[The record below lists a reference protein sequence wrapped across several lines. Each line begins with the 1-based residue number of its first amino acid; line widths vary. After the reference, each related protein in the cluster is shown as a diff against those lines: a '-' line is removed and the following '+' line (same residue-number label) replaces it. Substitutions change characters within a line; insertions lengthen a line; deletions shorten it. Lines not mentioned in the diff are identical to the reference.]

1 MRPTM
6 TGQPATS
13 PSARNAVGLVGVG
26 LMGMAFARR
35 LRGAGLPVVGFDV
48 DPARL
53 EQLAAIGG
61 EGAASIAA
69 VARRCA
75 VILIVVFSG
84 EQVDAVIGEV
94 AAALPRDTS
103 DPQPRTIVLSITCDP
118 ERTLALAQRAAAA
131 GLRFIEA
138 PVSGTSDQVLRGD
151 GVGLIGGE
159 APADAELIAVLDAL
173 MPRRFHAGK
182 IGNGARAKLAV
193 NLILNINR
201 LALAEGL
208 VLAERMGLDVKTF
221 FEVARGSAAYSQVM
235 DTKGSKMVTG
245 DFTPH
250 GRAAQALKDVRL
262 MLAQAARAGQQLP
275 ACEVAAQVLESC
287 VRHGEGE
294 RDSTVIVEDIRR
306 RVVRPAAAVQKR
318 GARTG

>member
-1 MRPTM
+1 MNGR
-6 TGQPATS
+6 TS
-13 PSARNAVGLVGVG
+13 SRDPIGLVGVG
-26 LMGMAFARR
+26 LMGTAFAHR
-35 LRGAGLPVVGFDV
+35 LRGAGLPVVGFDL
-48 DPARL
+48 DAARL
-53 EQLAAIGG
+53 DRLAAIGG
-61 EGAASIAA
+61 ERTTSIAE

-75 VILIVVFSG
+75 NIIIVVFSADQAEGVLG
-84 EQVDAVIGEV
+84 EI
-94 AAALPRDTS
+94 AAALRAAPDAR
-103 DPQPRTIVLSITCDP
+103 PRTVVLSITCDP
-118 ERTLALAQRAAAA
+118 ERTIALAHRAAAA

-159 APADAELIAVLDAL
+159 VPAAPDLTAMFDAL
-173 MPRRFHAGK
+173 MPRRFHVGK
-182 IGNGARAKLAV
+182 IGDGAKAKLAV
-193 NLILNINR
+193 NLILNLNR

-221 FEVARGSAAYSQVM
+221 FDIARGSAAYSQVM
-235 DTKGSKMVTG
+235 DTKGGKMVSR

-275 ACEVAAQVLESC
+275 GCEVAAAVLEAC

-294 RDSTVIVEDIRR
+294 QDSTVIVEDIRR
-306 RVVRPAAAVQKR
+306 RVAQPAAAQGGV
-318 GARTG
+318 RT

>member
-6 TGQPATS
+6 TGQAASS
-13 PSARNAVGLVGVG
+13 PLRDTVGLVGIG
-26 LMGMAFARR
+26 LMGMAFAHR
-35 LRGAGLPVVGFDV
+35 LRGAGLSVVGFDV

-61 EGAASIAA
+61 EKATSAGE

-75 VILIVVFSG
+75 ITLVVVFSAD
-84 EQVDAVIGEV
+84 QADTVIGEI
-94 AAALPRDTS
+94 AAALRS
-103 DPQPRTIVLSITCDP
+103 ASEAKLRTLILSITCDP
-118 ERTLALAQRAAAA
+118 DRTAALAQRAAGA

-151 GVGLIGGE
+151 GVGLLGGDV
-159 APADAELIAVLDAL
+159 PDDADLAAILDAL
-173 MPRRFHAGK
+173 MPRRFHVGK
-182 IGNGARAKLAV
+182 IGDGAKAKLAV

-208 VLAERMGLDVKTF
+208 VLAERMGLDVETF
-221 FEVARGSAAYSQVM
+221 FDIARGSAAYSQVM
-235 DTKGSKMVTG
+235 DIKGGKMVSR

-275 ACEVAAQVLESC
+275 VCEVAAAVLENC

-294 RDSTVIVEDIRR
+294 RDSTVVVEDIRR
-306 RVVRPAAAVQKR
+306 RVTAPTAQRASR
-318 GARTG
+318 R